1 MKAIKV
7 YTKSQEWQLAKREDG
22 IWFCR
27 EWIETR
33 YGPQWEKWRPLGL
46 LKEAKIYGDSVLTE
60 FGNSWE
66 VKVKKVYAYF
76 RTAVF
81 VIKNVR
87 KQYKNKLR
95 LPDGEVR

>member
-22 IWFCR
+22 NWFCR
-27 EWIETR
+27 NWIMTK
-33 YGPQWEKWRPLGL
+33 YGPQWEKWKPLGQ
-46 LKEAKIYGDSVLTE
+46 LKEAKICKDPILTE
-60 FGNSWE
+60 FENSWE
-66 VKVKKVYAYF
+66 YKIKKVYAYF

-81 VIKNVR
+81 VIRNIR
-87 KQYKNKLR
+87 KEYKNKLR